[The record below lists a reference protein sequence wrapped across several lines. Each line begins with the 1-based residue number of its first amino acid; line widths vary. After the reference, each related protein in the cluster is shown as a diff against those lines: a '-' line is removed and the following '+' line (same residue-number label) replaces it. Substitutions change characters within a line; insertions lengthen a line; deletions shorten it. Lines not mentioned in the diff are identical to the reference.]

1 MVGQKYARA
10 YTEVLEI
17 ISLLPEEEVQKIPSE
32 RINFYQENR
41 DTEYNYKIDK
51 TQDISEQEISN
62 EANAIMVSIFMDY
75 FLNAEERERVS
86 KVLLQNQA
94 KRESL
99 KDSSEENIF
108 KSVII
113 ERKEEQSGNTELVQY
128 KENIFTKIKNFFMK
142 LFHKD

>member
-17 ISLLPEEEVQKIPSE
+17 INSLPEEEIQKIPSE
-32 RINFYQENR
+32 RIDFYQKNK
-41 DTEYNYKIDK
+41 DTEYDYKIDK
-51 TQDISEQEISN
+51 TQDISKQEISN

-75 FLNAEERERVS
+75 FLNDEERERVS

-99 KDSSEENIF
+99 KSNNEENIF
-108 KSVII
+108 KFATV
-113 ERKEEQSGNTELVQY
+113 ERKEDPNDNTELVQY